1 MNAAPKSHPPLHRHE
16 VTKPGQAWT
25 PRHNIWL
32 IALSVTIATFM
43 EVLDTS
49 IANVALPHIAGGLG
63 ATQDESTWVLTSYLV
78 ANAIVLPISAWLS
91 TVFGR
96 KRFYMGCVMLFTLSS
111 MMCGLASS
119 LAMLIGFRVLQGAAG
134 GGLGPSEQ
142 GILADTFPPAKRGM
156 AFAIY
161 GMAVILAPA
170 IGPALGGWITDNYS
184 WRWLFFINIP
194 AGILSLILT
203 YRMIQDPPY
212 LVRERR
218 RVRQRGWRI
227 DFLGLVLVA
236 TFLGPLQIV
245 LDRGQEDDWFGSHLI
260 TILAVVTAVS
270 LVLLIWRELVAQRPV
285 VNIKL
290 FRNRTFALAILLMF
304 VMGYVMYGSLVLM
317 PQYVQVMLGWSAERA
332 GMVLSPGGLTLMLL
346 MPVVGFLV
354 GKVDARVLIVSGFAL
369 SMLALYHMT
378 ALDTQI
384 DYRNAVMMRI
394 YMNFGLALLFVPLN
408 TIAYTDVPAQKN
420 DDVSS
425 MINLA
430 RNIGGSV
437 GIALSSALIAT
448 RVQVHQHN
456 LVMHATG
463 YDLSLRNFAAQLA
476 QMLHERGLSA
486 AGALQQTY
494 ARLYQGLDVQ
504 AYTLAYIDAFYV
516 MAVLSAA
523 MLPLVLLMKR
533 SEPGRG
539 MVVG

>member
-1 MNAAPKSHPPLHRHE
+1 MNAAPKSHPPLHRHAI
-16 VTKPGQAWT
+16 TKPVQAWK
-25 PRHNIWL
+25 PRHNIWV

-63 ATQDESTWVLTSYLV
+63 STQDESTWVLTSYLV

-96 KRFYMGCVMLFTLSS
+96 KRFYMGCVMIFTFSS

-119 LAMLIGFRVLQGAAG
+119 LAMLILFRVVQGAAG

-142 GILADTFPPAKRGM
+142 GILADTFPPEKRGM

-194 AGILSLILT
+194 AGMLSLMLT

-218 RVRQRGWRI
+218 RVHQRGWRI

-245 LDRGQEDDWFGSHLI
+245 LDRGEEDNWFGSHLI
-260 TILAVVTAVS
+260 TILAVICAAS
-270 LVLLIWRELVAQRPV
+270 LLLLIWRELVAPRPV
-285 VNIKL
+285 VNL
-290 FRNRTFALAILLMF
+290 RMFRNRTFALAILLMF
-304 VMGYVMYGSLVLM
+304 VMGYVMYASLVLM
-317 PQYVQVMLGWSAERA
+317 PQYVQVLLGWSAERA

-369 SMLALYHMT
+369 TMLALYHMT
-378 ALDTQI
+378 AIDMQI
-384 DYRNAVMMRI
+384 DYRVAVLMRI
-394 YMNFGLALLFVPLN
+394 YMNLGLALLFVPLN
-408 TIAYTDVPAQKN
+408 TIAYTDVPPEKN

-437 GIALSSALIAT
+437 GIALSSALIV
-448 RVQVHQHN
+448 RREQLHQHN
-456 LVMHATG
+456 LVMHATN
-463 YDLSLRNFAAQLA
+463 YDLNLHGLAAQLA
-476 QMLHERGLSA
+476 KLLHEHGLSA
-486 AGALQQTY
+486 ANALQQTY
-494 ARLYQGLDVQ
+494 ARLYQGLDAQ

-523 MLPLVLLMKR
+523 MLPLVLLMKP

>member
-1 MNAAPKSHPPLHRHE
+1 
-16 VTKPGQAWT
+16 
-25 PRHNIWL
+25 
-32 IALSVTIATFM
+32 
-43 EVLDTS
+43 
-49 IANVALPHIAGGLG
+49 
-63 ATQDESTWVLTSYLV
+63 
-78 ANAIVLPISAWLS
+78 
-91 TVFGR
+91 
-96 KRFYMGCVMLFTLSS
+96 
-111 MMCGLASS
+111 
-119 LAMLIGFRVLQGAAG
+119 
-134 GGLGPSEQ
+134 
-142 GILADTFPPAKRGM
+142 
-156 AFAIY
+156 
-161 GMAVILAPA
+161 
-170 IGPALGGWITDNYS
+170 
-184 WRWLFFINIP
+184 
-194 AGILSLILT
+194 
-203 YRMIQDPPY
+203 
-212 LVRERR
+212 
-218 RVRQRGWRI
+218 
-227 DFLGLVLVA
+227 
-236 TFLGPLQIV
+236 
-245 LDRGQEDDWFGSHLI
+245 
-260 TILAVVTAVS
+260 VVTAIS

-346 MPVVGFLV
+346 MPVVGYLV
-354 GKVDARVLIVSGFAL
+354 GKVDARVLIMSGFVLA
-369 SMLALYHMT
+369 MLALYHMT
-378 ALDTQI
+378 ALDAQI

-448 RVQVHQHN
+448 RAQVHQHN

-476 QMLHERGLSA
+476 RLLHERGLSA

>member
-1 MNAAPKSHPPLHRHE
+1 MNAAPKSHPPLHRHA

-96 KRFYMGCVMLFTLSS
+96 KRFYMGCVVLFTASS
-111 MMCGLASS
+111 VMCGLASS
-119 LAMLIGFRVLQGAAG
+119 LSMLVFFRVLQGAGG

-142 GILADTFPPAKRGM
+142 GILADTFVPAKRGM

-170 IGPALGGWITDNYS
+170 IGPALGGWITDHYS

-194 AGILSLILT
+194 AGLLSLTLT
-203 YRMIQDPPY
+203 YHMIQDPPY
-212 LVRERR
+212 LIKERR
-218 RVRQRGWRI
+218 KHRRTGLRI
-227 DFLGLVLVA
+227 DFLGLLLVA
-236 TFLGPLQIV
+236 TFLGPLQV
-245 LDRGQEDDWFGSHLI
+245 MLDRGEEDNWFGSHLI
-260 TILAVVTAVS
+260 TTLAVVAAVS
-270 LVLLIWRELVAQRPV
+270 LVLLVWRELVARRPV
-285 VNIKL
+285 VDIRL

-346 MPVVGFLV
+346 MPLVGFLV
-354 GKVDARVLIVSGFAL
+354 GKVDARVLIASGFVL

-378 ALDTQI
+378 GLDAQI
-384 DYRNAVMMRI
+384 DYRSAVMMRI
-394 YMNFGLALLFVPLN
+394 YMNLGLALLFVPLN
-408 TIAYTDVPAQKN
+408 TIAYTDIPARKN

-437 GIALSSALIAT
+437 GIALSSAVIVT
-448 RVQVHQHN
+448 RSQVHQHN

-463 YDLSLRNFAAQLA
+463 
-476 QMLHERGLSA
+476 
-486 AGALQQTY
+486 
-494 ARLYQGLDVQ
+494 
-504 AYTLAYIDAFYV
+504 
-516 MAVLSAA
+516 
-523 MLPLVLLMKR
+523 
-533 SEPGRG
+533 
-539 MVVG
+539 

>member
-1 MNAAPKSHPPLHRHE
+1 MNAAPKSHPPLHRHA

-32 IALSVTIATFM
+32 IAISVTIATFM

-96 KRFYMGCVMLFTLSS
+96 KRFYMGCVVLFTASS
-111 MMCGLASS
+111 VMCGLASS
-119 LAMLIGFRVLQGAAG
+119 LSMLVFFRVLQGAGG

-142 GILADTFPPAKRGM
+142 GILADTFVPAKRGM

-170 IGPALGGWITDNYS
+170 IGPALGGWITDHYS

-194 AGILSLILT
+194 AGLLSLTLT
-203 YRMIQDPPY
+203 YHMIQDPPY
-212 LVRERR
+212 LIKERR
-218 RVRQRGWRI
+218 KHRQNGLRI
-227 DFLGLVLVA
+227 DFLGLLLVA
-236 TFLGPLQIV
+236 TFLGPLQV
-245 LDRGQEDDWFGSHLI
+245 MLDRGEEDNWFGSHLI
-260 TILAVVTAVS
+260 TTLAVVAAVS
-270 LVLLIWRELVAQRPV
+270 LVLLVWRELVARRPV
-285 VNIKL
+285 INIRL

-346 MPVVGFLV
+346 MPLVGFLV
-354 GKVDARVLIVSGFAL
+354 GKVDARVLIASGFVLA
-369 SMLALYHMT
+369 MLALYHMT
-378 ALDTQI
+378 GLDAQI

-394 YMNFGLALLFVPLN
+394 YMNLALALLFVPLN
-408 TIAYTDVPAQKN
+408 TIAYTDVPAHKN

-437 GIALSSALIAT
+437 GIALSSAVIVT
-448 RVQVHQHN
+448 RSQVHQHN

-463 YDLSLRNFAAQLA
+463 YDLSLHNFTAQLA
-476 QMLHERGLSA
+476 KLLQERGLSA
-486 AGALQQTY
+486 AGALSQAY
-494 ARLYQGLDVQ
+494 GRLYQGLELQ
-504 AYTLAYIDAFYV
+504 AFTMAYIDAFYV

-523 MLPLVLLMKR
+523 MVPLVLLMKR
-533 SEPGRG
+533 SNPGRG

>member
-1 MNAAPKSHPPLHRHE
+1 MATTALDLPSAQLPDAPPAEHHHSVDKPWRPRVNPWVVAMT
-16 VTKPGQAWT
+16 VT
-25 PRHNIWL
+25 L
-32 IALSVTIATFM
+32 ATFM

-63 ATQDESTWVLTSYLV
+63 STQDESTWVLTSYLV

-96 KRFYMGCVMLFTLSS
+96 KRFYMGCVMIFTFSS

-119 LAMLIGFRVLQGAAG
+119 LAMLILFRVVQGAAG

-142 GILADTFPPAKRGM
+142 GILADTFPPEKRGM

-194 AGILSLILT
+194 AGILSLMLT

-218 RVRQRGWRI
+218 RVHQRGWRI

-245 LDRGQEDDWFGSHLI
+245 LDRGEEDNWFGSHLI
-260 TILAVVTAVS
+260 TILAVICAAS
-270 LVLLIWRELVAQRPV
+270 LLLLIWRELVAPRPV
-285 VNIKL
+285 VNL
-290 FRNRTFALAILLMF
+290 RMFRNRTFALAILLMF
-304 VMGYVMYGSLVLM
+304 VMGYVMYASLVLM
-317 PQYVQVMLGWSAERA
+317 PQYVQVLLGWSAERA

-369 SMLALYHMT
+369 TMLT
-378 ALDTQI
+378 
-384 DYRNAVMMRI
+384 
-394 YMNFGLALLFVPLN
+394 
-408 TIAYTDVPAQKN
+408 
-420 DDVSS
+420 
-425 MINLA
+425 
-430 RNIGGSV
+430 
-437 GIALSSALIAT
+437 
-448 RVQVHQHN
+448 
-456 LVMHATG
+456 
-463 YDLSLRNFAAQLA
+463 
-476 QMLHERGLSA
+476 
-486 AGALQQTY
+486 
-494 ARLYQGLDVQ
+494 
-504 AYTLAYIDAFYV
+504 
-516 MAVLSAA
+516 
-523 MLPLVLLMKR
+523 
-533 SEPGRG
+533 
-539 MVVG
+539 

>member
-1 MNAAPKSHPPLHRHE
+1 M
-16 VTKPGQAWT
+16 
-25 PRHNIWL
+25 IF
-32 IALSVTIATFM
+32 TF
-43 EVLDTS
+43 
-49 IANVALPHIAGGLG
+49 
-63 ATQDESTWVLTSYLV
+63 
-78 ANAIVLPISAWLS
+78 
-91 TVFGR
+91 
-96 KRFYMGCVMLFTLSS
+96 SS

-119 LAMLIGFRVLQGAAG
+119 LAMLILFRVVQGAAG

-142 GILADTFPPAKRGM
+142 GILADTFPPEKRGM

-194 AGILSLILT
+194 AGMLSLMLT

-218 RVRQRGWRI
+218 RVHQRGWRI

-245 LDRGQEDDWFGSHLI
+245 LDRGEEDNWFGSHLI
-260 TILAVVTAVS
+260 TILAVICAAS
-270 LVLLIWRELVAQRPV
+270 LLLLIWRELVAPRPV
-285 VNIKL
+285 VNL
-290 FRNRTFALAILLMF
+290 RMFRNRTFALAILLMF
-304 VMGYVMYGSLVLM
+304 VMGYVMYASLVLM
-317 PQYVQVMLGWSAERA
+317 PQYVQVLLGWSAERA

-369 SMLALYHMT
+369 TMLALYHMT
-378 ALDTQI
+378 AIDMQI
-384 DYRNAVMMRI
+384 DYRAAVMMRV
-394 YMNFGLALLFVPLN
+394 YMNLGLALLFVPLN
-408 TIAYTDVPAQKN
+408 TIAYTDVPPEKN

-437 GIALSSALIAT
+437 GIALSSALIV
-448 RVQVHQHN
+448 RREQLHQHN
-456 LVMHATG
+456 LVMHATN
-463 YDLSLRNFAAQLA
+463 YDLNLHGLAAQLA
-476 QMLHERGLSA
+476 KLLHEHGLSA
-486 AGALQQTY
+486 ANALQQTY
-494 ARLYQGLDVQ
+494 ARLYQGLDAQ

-523 MLPLVLLMKR
+523 MLPLVLLMKP